1 MASMISVVINGERRE
16 IPEGLTVVQLIE
28 HLAMPADR
36 VAMERNFDVL
46 PRAQWAVTKV
56 EPNDTFEIVHLVG
69 GG

>member
-1 MASMISVVINGERRE
+1 MISVVINGERRE

-28 HLAMPADR
+28 HLSMPADR

-46 PRAQWAVTKV
+46 PRAQWAATKV